1 MFIGAG
7 AGILSACACGLIKDG
22 TAMGTEESRKPWRE
36 GEEDDKPGQE
46 GGKAGGSSARIS

>member
-7 AGILSACACGLIKDG
+7 TEILSVCTCGLIKDG
-22 TAMGTEESRKPWRE
+22 SAMGTEENRKPSWE

-46 GGKAGGSSARIS
+46 GGKAGGSSARNS

>member
-7 AGILSACACGLIKDG
+7 AGILSACTCSLIKDG
-22 TAMGTEESRKPWRE
+22 SAMGTEENRKPWRE

>member
-7 AGILSACACGLIKDG
+7 AGILSAGACGLIKDG
-22 TAMGTEESRKPWRE
+22 SAMGTKENRKPWRE
-36 GEEDDKPGQE
+36 GEEDDKPDQE